1 MKYLNTSL
9 LTLSVLVSSAVLA
22 QCDPEL
28 MEYHNSKDDQKTLDC
43 KKTILFQMQYDDDT
57 EKTKFFY
64 CGGVNKSPKYIIN
77 YMNYLDKNMPQNMP
91 EQEPNLDR
99 EYASINHQ
107 HASGVVYINKAVG
120 IFEICAD
127 YPASWK

>member
-22 QCDPEL
+22 QCDPKL
-28 MEYHNSKDDQKTLDC
+28 MKYYNSKDDQKTLDC
-43 KKTILFQMQYDDDT
+43 KKTILFQTQYDDDT

-77 YMNYLDKNMPQNMP
+77 YMNYLDKNIP

-107 HASGVVYINKAVG
+107 HASIVVYINKKVA

-127 YPASWK
+127 YPTSWK